1 MTNHNRHSL
10 RLCSQVTERKTTHE
24 QRQANWKMQTGEF
37 KAANSNWWKRRKYP
51 PPSKANTKKPEKDT
65 TETSP
70 AKPSS
75 DCRKAATK
83 AQLNRRQHRTTKTQT
98 KRKTQTLLRKKRSD
112 SETPKKGNNSES
124 ESLCCGRG
132 IFSVSVDTKP
142 KTETTA
148 EEKDPLAEEVQGQLT
163 ALSHSA
169 TNVTT
174 ESELRSRCQN
184 RPRRRRTR
192 TSTAPPSQRELF
204 CLRCGAAPLIF
215 RCFQRFGFAFLVFFD
230 FFFRFSDFVHF
241 YNFEKLK
248 NWIWKKNEEFEQLC
262 VEDNWNGIIGFW
274 CLLSKRPPRRRTE
287 KYAVLWL
294 SGKRRLTTN
303 KTKQKRRTN
312 RKSQRPER
320 DIVANQKTTVES
332 VIISEFG
339 GIPYAACPPLWHTI
353 LLGSCL
359 RFSFYSNC
367 VVWFALLW
375 VAQCE
380 L

>member
-1 MTNHNRHSL
+1 MRKLSKNDPLKNQQPQRWRTTIVIHFVSVL
-10 RLCSQVTERKTTHE
+10 RWQKEKQRTSKDKQTERCKPANSKRRIQIDENEENILLQAKPTQKSRKKTRRKLHQQNLRPTVE
-24 QRQANWKMQTGEF
+24 KQRQ
-37 KAANSNWWKRRKYP
+37 R
-51 PPSKANTKKPEKDT
+51 
-65 TETSP
+65 
-70 AKPSS
+70 
-75 DCRKAATK
+75 
-83 AQLNRRQHRTTKTQT
+83 QLNHRQHRTTKTQT

-112 SETPKKGNNSES
+112 SDTPKKGNNSES

-248 NWIWKKNEEFEQLC
+248 NWIW
-262 VEDNWNGIIGFW
+262 
-274 CLLSKRPPRRRTE
+274 
-287 KYAVLWL
+287 
-294 SGKRRLTTN
+294 
-303 KTKQKRRTN
+303 
-312 RKSQRPER
+312 
-320 DIVANQKTTVES
+320 
-332 VIISEFG
+332 
-339 GIPYAACPPLWHTI
+339 
-353 LLGSCL
+353 
-359 RFSFYSNC
+359 
-367 VVWFALLW
+367 
-375 VAQCE
+375 
-380 L
+380 